1 MTNHKYNLCSGKPFF
16 ENVSIY
22 LKSLVVK
29 YRCFSPLVGSD
40 RSRQTKGVKR
50 SEKIILEVIRSQNE

>member
-29 YRCFSPLVGSD
+29 YRCFSPLAGSD

-50 SEKIILEVIRSQNE
+50 SE